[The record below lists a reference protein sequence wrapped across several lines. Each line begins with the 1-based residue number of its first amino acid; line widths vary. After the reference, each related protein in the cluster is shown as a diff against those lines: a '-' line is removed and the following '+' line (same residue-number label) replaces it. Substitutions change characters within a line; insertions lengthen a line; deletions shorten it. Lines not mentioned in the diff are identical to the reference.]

1 MTEPAEKKNELTET
15 LSPTELIEEGQG
27 LVRSIALKV
36 FRGLPVPT
44 DLDDLIAYGQLGLAE
59 AAQAF
64 DPKAGTKF
72 TTFAY
77 YRVRG
82 AIYDGVSKMAW
93 TSRARIR
100 RLRFQSM
107 ADDVL
112 ENEHADNQG
121 GDGSVQDDAAWLGRM
136 SERLAVVYL
145 ATSDD
150 DAISRSINDAADP
163 HESPSVSV
171 ASREL
176 QQKLPGLVDQLDSQ
190 ARRLITG
197 IYFDGF
203 SLTQAAERAGI
214 SKSWASRIHAKS
226 LDKLAKSL
234 RDLGA

>member
-1 MTEPAEKKNELTET
+1 MSESADHNREPNKELT
-15 LSPTELIEEGQG
+15 PTELIEEGQG

-36 FRGLPVPT
+36 YRSLPVPT

-64 DPKAGTKF
+64 DPSVGTKF

-82 AIYDGVSKMAW
+82 AVYDGVSKMAW

-100 RLRFQSM
+100 RMRFQSM
-107 ADDVL
+107 ADEVL
-112 ENEHADNQG
+112 ENEHDDGGA
-121 GDGSVQDDAAWLGRM
+121 GDGSVHDDASWLGRVT
-136 SERLAVVYL
+136 ERLAVVYL

-150 DAISRSINDAADP
+150 DAISRSIADAADP
-163 HESPSVSV
+163 HEAPSVSV

-176 QQKLPGLVDQLDSQ
+176 QQKLPALVDQLDSQ

-203 SLTQAAERAGI
+203 TLTQAAERAGI

-226 LDKLAKSL
+226 LDKLAKTL
-234 RDLGA
+234 RDLGG

>member
-1 MTEPAEKKNELTET
+1 MTESENKKNRSPET

-44 DLDDLIAYGQLGLAE
+44 DLDDLIAYGQLGLVE

-64 DPKAGTKF
+64 DSNAGTKF

-100 RLRFQSM
+100 RLRFQTM

-112 ENEHADNQG
+112 ENEHADHES
-121 GDGSVQDDAAWLGRM
+121 GDGSIQDDAAWLGRVT
-136 SERLAVVYL
+136 ERLAVVYL

-150 DAISRSINDAADP
+150 DSVSRSIADAADP
-163 HESPSVSV
+163 HDPPSVSV
-171 ASREL
+171 ASLEL
-176 QQKLPGLVDQLDSQ
+176 QQKLPALVDQLDTQ

>member
-1 MTEPAEKKNELTET
+1 MSESADHNRDSNEELT
-15 LSPTELIEEGQG
+15 PTELIEEGQG

-36 FRGLPVPT
+36 HRGLPVPT

-64 DPKAGTKF
+64 DPNAGTKF

-100 RLRFQSM
+100 RMRFQTM
-107 ADDVL
+107 ADEVL
-112 ENEHADNQG
+112 ENEYDDGGA
-121 GDGSVQDDAAWLGRM
+121 GDGSAQDDASWLGRVT
-136 SERLAVVYL
+136 ERLAVVYL

-150 DAISRSINDAADP
+150 DAISRSIADAVDP

-190 ARRLITG
+190 ARRLIVG